1 MLNWGFIGAGHVA
14 RIAMAPAVHQ
24 SRLGTLR
31 IAAARELRRA
41 ELLSPR
47 KATTDYEDVLADDA
61 VDVVYISLSNE
72 SHLAWCVKALE
83 AGKHVLCEK
92 PLALSAAQ
100 VDRIAEAADRAGR
113 TVSEAMWYRWHPR
126 MRSAERIAASFGHGA
141 HIDATFAV
149 HRADHGNYRWD
160 PARGGGALYD
170 LGGYVL
176 SAVLAVNGWQ
186 APRIVS
192 SAMTT
197 GPTGIDTSTTA
208 SLAWDNGAT
217 AAVHVSFTAERPRE
231 VLALR
236 GAGEQLSL
244 PDWPFSAVA
253 RDTVHLVHRDTSGR
267 ETVTEYSDV
276 NSYRLMV
283 DGFNRVVV
291 GGSGEH
297 DWTMPLVESRAV
309 AALSEAVAREAS
321 PKEN

>member
-1 MLNWGFIGAGHVA
+1 
-14 RIAMAPAVHQ
+14 MAPAVHQ
-24 SRLGTLR
+24 ARRATLR
-31 IAAARELRRA
+31 IAAARELGRA
-41 ELLSPR
+41 EALSPH

-126 MRSAERIAASFGHGA
+126 MRAAERIAASFGHGA
-141 HIDATFAV
+141 HVDATFAV
-149 HRADHGNYRWD
+149 HRADHDNYRWD

-186 APRIVS
+186 VPRVVS
-192 SAMTT
+192 SSMTT

-208 SLAWDNGAT
+208 TLAWDNGAT
-217 AAVHVSFTAERPRE
+217 AAIHVSFTAERPRE
-231 VLALR
+231 VFDLR

-253 RDTVHLVHRDTSGR
+253 RDTVHLVHRDASGR

-283 DGFNRVVV
+283 DEFNRAV
-291 GGSGEH
+291 GGESGGR
-297 DWTMPLVESRAV
+297 DWTMPLAESRAI

-321 PKEN
+321 FKEN

>member
-1 MLNWGFIGAGHVA
+1 
-14 RIAMAPAVHQ
+14 MAPAVHQ
-24 SRLGTLR
+24 SGLGTLR

-41 ELLSPR
+41 EALSPQ
-47 KATTDYEDVLADDA
+47 KQTTDYEDVLADDA

-126 MRSAERIAASFGHGA
+126 MRAAERIARSFGHGA

-176 SAVLAVNGWQ
+176 SAVLAMKGWQ

-192 SAMTT
+192 SDMVT

-208 SLAWDNGAT
+208 SLAWDSGAT
-217 AAVHVSFTAERPRE
+217 ASIHVSFTAERPRE
-231 VLALR
+231 VLDLR
-236 GAGEQLSL
+236 RDGEQLSL
-244 PDWPFSAVA
+244 PDWPFSAMA
-253 RDTVHLVHRDTSGR
+253 RDTVHLVHRDASGR
-267 ETVTEYSDV
+267 EAVTEWSGI

-283 DGFNRVVV
+283 DEFNRVV
-291 GGSGEH
+291 SG
-297 DWTMPLVESRAV
+297 DSGWTMPLAESRAV

-321 PKEN
+321 SKEK